1 MRNCAD
7 VSGKGRELG
16 AYANGVA
23 ADSITG
29 IRWVKSSAST
39 PEGGSCVEFAAL
51 PNGETA
57 VRNSRFPG
65 GPALVFTRSEM
76 AAMLTGVKGGEF
88 DHLAD

>member
-1 MRNCAD
+1 MA
-7 VSGKGRELG
+7 

-23 ADSITG
+23 ADSIPG
-29 IRWVKSSAST
+29 VQWVKSSAST

-65 GPALVFTRSEM
+65 GPALVFTRWEIE
-76 AAMLTGVKGGEF
+76 AMLIGVRRSEF
-88 DHLAD
+88 DHLID